1 MPNLLKSF
9 KAYSSRKTM
18 MKNIPISSDEQYA
31 KHRANYL
38 KNREKLLEQ
47 NRKWRENMTPEQKEE
62 QKRKYAEYREK
73 VRRQRDE
80 AMLKRQ
86 RLKD

>member
-1 MPNLLKSF
+1 
-9 KAYSSRKTM
+9 